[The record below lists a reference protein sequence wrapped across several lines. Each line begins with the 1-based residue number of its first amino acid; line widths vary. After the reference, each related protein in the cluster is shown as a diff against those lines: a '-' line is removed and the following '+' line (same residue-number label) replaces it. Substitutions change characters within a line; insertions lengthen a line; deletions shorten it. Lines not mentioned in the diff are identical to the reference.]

1 MVDLRVRL
9 NLGCGPGP
17 VLAKSY
23 VYIDA
28 SRKLLIAKIPMLAKL
43 IRRYSKSEMFWDKNV
58 KYKNILSLRLPPN
71 SIEFIYSS
79 HLLEHI
85 YFSQSKD
92 LLRNLFEA
100 LDVGVRIRLA
110 LPDYDA
116 FVSNYIL
123 TAKTN
128 PVLAIQELEDSLLSQ
143 PLEKPKMLKK
153 LWNQI
158 TGDLHVHRWHPTFAL
173 VESMLLEAGF
183 RNIIKC
189 KFRESALAEIHLL
202 ENREIMTFYI
212 EGSK

>member
-1 MVDLRVRL
+1 VRL

-43 IRRYSKSEMFWDKNV
+43 IRRYSKSEMFWDKSV

-85 YFSQSKD
+85 YFSQSKH

-100 LDVGVRIRLA
+100 LNVGGRIRLA

-116 FVSNYIL
+116 FISNYIL

-143 PLEKPKMLKK
+143 PLEKPKVLKK

-158 TGDLHVHRWHPTFAL
+158 TG
-173 VESMLLEAGF
+173 ESMLLEAGF